1 MVHLIWKR
9 RRPKLDELQHFKS
22 ICYDVYFQFTTTGKV
37 DHDLFN
43 KSIKQ
48 YQLQQFNFDDYDTK
62 IVPPN
67 DNKVFLHDEGNYVND
82 EYLLPDSKPDL
93 DTKEL
98 NHVLKL
104 SHNIDTFEQEITLFI
119 NHQKSTSTYF
129 DSLIK
134 LVGFGRIMN
143 IFKILLQA
151 GNIKLHSIY
160 EYKIVEIAFYY
171 GLHQHIISAT
181 NYYDCE
187 NCDSN
192 CNKHLRYFYICESCL
207 SVNRHNRYDR
217 DKNIPL
223 DQKVCKNFTWF
234 GKQGKII
241 ESKFSKLYYKSI
253 EIDNRI
259 IDPTTNLDYYSILH
273 NLYSA
278 EQKQKLV
285 EEDKILKE
293 METKQLETRKFSGIM
308 LNNDIIERKN
318 KLLSFNKKD
327 EVFLVPKTFSSL
339 SPTDTLTE
347 TLPSDDKYIEAL
359 PSPLFTQTTKSVTY
373 EAGDI
378 CPDCE
383 SEFKRAFGS
392 IKCKCRSIST
402 SFSGF
407 SFLQR

>member
-22 ICYDVYFQFTTTGKV
+22 ICYDVYFEFSTSGRV
-37 DHDLFN
+37 NHDLFN

-48 YQLQQFNFDDYDTK
+48 YQLQQFNFDDYDIKT
-62 IVPPN
+62 VTNN
-67 DNKVFLHDEGNYVND
+67 DNKVFLHEEGNYVND

-93 DTKEL
+93 DSKEL

-104 SHNIDTFEQEITLFI
+104 SHNLDIFEQEVTLFI

-171 GLHQHIISAT
+171 GLHKHIINAT
-181 NYYDCE
+181 NYSDCD
-187 NCDSN
+187 NCDKN
-192 CNKHLRYFYICESCL
+192 CKKHLRYFYLCEDCL
-207 SVNRHNRYDR
+207 SVNRHNKYDR

-223 DQKVCKNFTWF
+223 EDKICKHFSWF

-241 ESKFSKLYYKSI
+241 ESEFSKLSFRNITIDDRSI
-253 EIDNRI
+253 E
-259 IDPTTNLDYYSILH
+259 PYTNLDYYAILH
-273 NLYSA
+273 NLYSLK
-278 EQKQKLV
+278 QKQKLV
-285 EEDKILKE
+285 EDDKILKE
-293 METKQLETRKFSGIM
+293 MEKKQLETRKFSGIM
-308 LNNDIIERKN
+308 LNNDILQRKN
-318 KLLSFNKKD
+318 KLLSFNKKE
-327 EVFLVPKTFSSL
+327 EVFLVPSTFSSP
-339 SPTDTLTE
+339 SPADTLTE

-359 PSPLFTQTTKSVTY
+359 PSPLFTQQKSVTF

-383 SEFKRAFGS
+383 SEFKRIFGS